1 MTAVTENEDQTREC
15 EDDDVSRADVR
26 RQTNHQYRRLH
37 DDAEHLDRHQNEFY
51 GKWYTGRPE
60 DVAPVMLVSVQVGQ
74 EEDQRRQDDRYTD
87 RARNVEPTQERN
99 QSQEVAEE
107 NEEEDRQQERHELIR
122 LVSDGGLGNLV
133 PNENDQRLERVGHAL
148 RRLAWVL
155 LVGSGNAQEHPHHD
169 REDEQ
174 HPEYR
179 LGDGKV
185 INRQGRASSGG
196 SDLTRNN
203 RRAVRSR
210 TVFCVHGVRDA
221 IQLARLIAVA
231 MAFEGTAHKHLHSL
245 ALDVQNDGKWDVD
258 ITEEVDVVRVCN
270 VVDNEGA
277 RYELFIVGVVS
288 VIAVRMLVV
297 SMVRVGVV
305 VVSSLAVIA
314 FVAMIGIRIAVFSA
328 VSVGIVLGMLSVCV
342 VLISVAMVLSQE
354 RCSREEKQG
363 GKQGL
368 E

>member
-1 MTAVTENEDQTREC
+1 
-15 EDDDVSRADVR
+15 
-26 RQTNHQYRRLH
+26 
-37 DDAEHLDRHQNEFY
+37 
-51 GKWYTGRPE
+51 
-60 DVAPVMLVSVQVGQ
+60 
-74 EEDQRRQDDRYTD
+74 
-87 RARNVEPTQERN
+87 
-99 QSQEVAEE
+99 
-107 NEEEDRQQERHELIR
+107 
-122 LVSDGGLGNLV
+122 
-133 PNENDQRLERVGHAL
+133 
-148 RRLAWVL
+148 
-155 LVGSGNAQEHPHHD
+155 
-169 REDEQ
+169 
-174 HPEYR
+174 
-179 LGDGKV
+179 
-185 INRQGRASSGG
+185 
-196 SDLTRNN
+196 
-203 RRAVRSR
+203 
-210 TVFCVHGVRDA
+210 
-221 IQLARLIAVA
+221 